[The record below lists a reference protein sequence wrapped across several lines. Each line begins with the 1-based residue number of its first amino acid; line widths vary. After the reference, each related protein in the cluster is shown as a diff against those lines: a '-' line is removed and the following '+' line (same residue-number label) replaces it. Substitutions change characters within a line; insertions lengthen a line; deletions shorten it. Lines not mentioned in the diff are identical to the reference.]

1 MAQQVDPS
9 KLTKII
15 NETDIKFVL
24 ANKGGSRSITNC
36 FFIGLANKKNAIF
49 AKDLINDCKGGVTEP
64 AMPPSRGGL
73 DGVARHFVWG

>member
-1 MAQQVDPS
+1 MVERQFN
-9 KLTKII
+9 KKILAI
-15 NETDIKFVL
+15 QTD
-24 ANKGGSRSITNC
+24 GGRVPKVNTNC

-73 DGVARHFVWG
+73 DGVARHFIWG